1 MSPVIREKFDMRKRD
16 GSQYIHHGL
25 RITFLSIC
33 LIFSSCGYFSNPSD
47 EVVAKVDDKIY
58 MLKDIQTQFPAGMTK
73 ADSLA
78 RVNDILTRWVKKEL
92 WLRMAEENLD
102 EGQKDLTKELEE
114 YRNSLL
120 IHRYQQ
126 QLLNQKL
133 DTSLTD
139 EDIRRYYNVHPEK
152 FTLEYDIVKAVYV
165 EIPRELVKTDQIKR
179 WMSENTSR
187 SMSELESYSF
197 QYASKYDHFN
207 NDWVDFNTILARI
220 PGIKDQPEKL
230 LRDSKFHQFSNLNN
244 YYFILIND
252 YILAG
257 EKAPFDFV
265 KDRIE
270 SLILNSRKMDFL
282 QELEK
287 SIYEKGRR
295 ENRFT
300 IKEFK

>member
-1 MSPVIREKFDMRKRD
+1 M
-16 GSQYIHHGL
+16 
-25 RITFLSIC
+25 LSNSLTMLSGYTSRLLLLGI
-33 LIFSSCGYFSNPSD
+33 IFSLSNCSYLGYKQEDPI
-47 EVVAKVDDKIY
+47 VAKVFDKVY
-58 MLKDIQTQFPAGMTK
+58 LLKDLKSQLPVGMTK
-73 ADSLA
+73 PDSLA

-92 WLRMAEENLD
+92 LLKMAEENLD
-102 EGQKDLTKELEE
+102 ESQRDLSRELEE
-114 YRNSLL
+114 YRNSML

-133 DTSLTD
+133 DTVLTPA
-139 EDIRRYYNVHPEK
+139 DIRNYYDNQPEE
-152 FTLEYDIVKAVYV
+152 FTLGSSIVKAVYV
-165 EIPRELVKTDQIKR
+165 EIPKTLAKTDQIRK
-179 WMSENTSR
+179 WMAENSTR

-207 NDWVDFNTILARI
+207 NDWVNFGTILGRI
-220 PGIKDQPEKL
+220 PSVKEEPEQL
-230 LRDSKFHQFSNLNN
+230 LRNSKFHQFSDLNN

-270 SLILNSRKMDFL
+270 SLILNTRKMDFL
-282 QELEK
+282 QDLEK
-287 SIYEKGRR
+287 NIYEKGKR

-300 IKEFK
+300 IK